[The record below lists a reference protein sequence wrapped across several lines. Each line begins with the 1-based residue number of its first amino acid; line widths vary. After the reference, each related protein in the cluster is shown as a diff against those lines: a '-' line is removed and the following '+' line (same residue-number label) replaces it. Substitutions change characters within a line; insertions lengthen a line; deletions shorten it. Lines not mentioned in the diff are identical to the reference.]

1 MPDSGQ
7 LWIELVGDIIVARI
21 RGQPNEYLL
30 AECQR
35 RVLALAADSGCR
47 RVLYDALELDRP
59 PIEIVL
65 TQQSYGAALQESGLK
80 VAIVVPNTAIA
91 YLSRLAFGR
100 LDHRVFYNDMAA
112 ALAWLTGR

>member
-1 MPDSGQ
+1 M
-7 LWIELVGDIIVARI
+7 ARI
-21 RGQPNEYLL
+21 RGEPDEQLL

-35 RVLALAADSGCR
+35 RVLALSRDTGCE

-65 TQQSYGAALQESGLK
+65 TQQAYGAALKQSGLK

-91 YLSRLAFGR
+91 FLSRLAFGE
-100 LDHRVFYNDMAA
+100 LNHRVFYNDMAA
-112 ALAWLTGR
+112 ALAWLTAP

>member
-1 MPDSGQ
+1 MTANQ
-7 LWIELVGDIIVARI
+7 LWVELIGGIIIARI
-21 RGQPNEYLL
+21 RGAATESLI

-35 RVLALAADSGCR
+35 RVLSLAAESGCQ

-59 PIEIVL
+59 PIDIVL
-65 TQQSYGAALQESGLK
+65 AQQSFTSALKQSGLK

-91 YLSRLAFGR
+91 YLSRLAFGE

-112 ALAWLTGR
+112 ALAWLTAA